1 MRIVLGQPLLT
12 IRKGQV
18 MNEVLR
24 RGRGKDY
31 PAFGIAE
38 DDGVARVGDIG
49 PVAAQAFVVV
59 EPRGGEGE
67 PAAANSTTT
76 KGKWYNFLS

>member
-1 MRIVLGQPLLT
+1 MDKVF
-12 IRKGQV
+12 
-18 MNEVLR
+18 R
-24 RGRGKDY
+24 RGRGQDY
-31 PAFGIAE
+31 SAVGIAE
-38 DDGVARVGDIG
+38 NHEAARVGDIG